1 MKHRRHGVKL
11 AVLALYVG
19 GSRSASGWTECSLN
33 DVLDLGP
40 ATQLENF
47 WQDYV
52 LNWSSL
58 HIDSGAS
65 LEDARFFA
73 KWTRIFMQS
82 TELFAAVAS
91 DCLFGVLTV
100 FLQALPAIDYEGGRN
115 EARDVLQLSAE
126 ILESIPQD
134 EMEDAKAKAS
144 QEGWEVER
152 LFSTFQLYQAVLGP
166 GGKDKTVPCTGP
178 KVFVYPAPDGLGIAP
193 AELLHSGPAGYLP
206 AMMSKPLQCLFGM
219 YGTELLFHKRFQ
231 EEASSCRTD
240 DPHDA
245 EIFFVPSYFKCIEVL
260 NYFDAFDSDDAEA
273 DLLFHNVL
281 HHLRSFGPW
290 FDRKDG
296 ADHVF
301 LFSWGRHPCRIPGWR
316 LGLRSAILLQVENHC
331 EDLNLEKP
339 EPSFS
344 RWKDIIIPGHVDL
357 WRARELLSKNRPLED
372 RDVLLCFHG
381 RHAGNTQSYANVS
394 VRTRIMEELAGLSGV
409 SVGGFIEEYHV
420 LMGRS
425 LFCLAPRGITPW
437 TIHLFVALLAG
448 CIPVILSDDLEVPF
462 QELLEWPDFS
472 IKWPAENISELYGYL
487 RSIPALELVRL
498 KEGVDQHSCWFNYY
512 SEKENCNPFAA
523 VMTLLQRRVEQ
534 RPRYGGLVWGPNDL
548 HSQRD
553 EFVVVLSQ
561 SCPSTTKLFTVRWEC
576 QEHPLGER
584 QTAEQIREACGQP
597 VRSLRSCVPMPL
609 YIHGSD
615 CDFQIMPAAGEWGH
629 LFERVAVPSLLLWAC
644 EVWRVHAPC

>member
-1 MKHRRHGVKL
+1 MNKRRHGVKL
-11 AVLALYVG
+11 AVLALYVA
-19 GSRSASGWTECSLN
+19 GSRSAGGWTECSLN

-40 ATQLENF
+40 ATKLDNF

-73 KWTRIFMQS
+73 KWTRIFTQS
-82 TELFAAVAS
+82 TELLAAVAS

-115 EARDVLQLSAE
+115 EARDVLQLSGE
-126 ILESIPQD
+126 ILESIPHD

-144 QEGWEVER
+144 QEGWEVGR
-152 LFSTFQLYQAVLGP
+152 LVSTFQLYRAVLGP
-166 GGKDKTVPCTGP
+166 AGKDETVPCTGP
-178 KVFVYPAPDGLGIAP
+178 KVFVYPAPDALSLAP

-219 YGTELLFHKRFQ
+219 YGTELLFHRRFQ
-231 EEASSCRTD
+231 EEASCRTD
-240 DPHDA
+240 QPQDA

-260 NYFDAFDSDDAEA
+260 NYFDAFDSEGVEA
-273 DLLFHNVL
+273 DLLFQNVL
-281 HHLRSFGPW
+281 HYLRSFGPW

-301 LFSWGRHPCRIPGWR
+301 LFSWGRHPCRIPGWHA
-316 LGLRSAILLQVENHC
+316 GLRSAILLQVENHC
-331 EDLNLEKP
+331 EDLNFEKP
-339 EPSFS
+339 EPSFN
-344 RWKDIIIPGHVDL
+344 RWKDIVIPGHVDL
-357 WRARELLSKNRPLED
+357 WRARELVSKNRPLED

-437 TIHLFVALLAG
+437 TIHLYVALLAG

-462 QELLEWPDFS
+462 QELLEWPEFS
-472 IKWPAENISELYGYL
+472 IKWPAEKISELYGYL

-498 KEGVDQHSCWFNYY
+498 KEGVDEHSCWFNYY

-534 RPRYGGLVWGPNDL
+534 RPRYGGLFWGPNYL

-553 EFVVVLSQ
+553 GFVAAMSQ
-561 SCPSTTKLFTVRWEC
+561 SCAVSCCDVMLSTTKLFTVRLEY

-584 QTAEQIREACGQP
+584 QAAE
-597 VRSLRSCVPMPL
+597 
-609 YIHGSD
+609 
-615 CDFQIMPAAGEWGH
+615 
-629 LFERVAVPSLLLWAC
+629 
-644 EVWRVHAPC
+644 